1 MAEIPSVK
9 IKVKDLK
16 PSYTLLQEMRDEV
29 DAPVVKGE
37 AFTKEIVA
45 IYGKEAAEIFY
56 NPKNFKREGAM
67 PDVVLN
73 TLFGQDGVQTLDGE
87 EHHHRKIYLWI

>member
-37 AFTKEIVA
+37 AFTK
-45 IYGKEAAEIFY
+45 
-56 NPKNFKREGAM
+56 
-67 PDVVLN
+67 
-73 TLFGQDGVQTLDGE
+73 
-87 EHHHRKIYLWI
+87 